1 MLLLKLYDQQEIS
14 FYASGVRLAALAT
27 TTCPTSN
34 VRIVQAVIRA
44 KDKVST
50 IAPKPRRLR
59 FIKTLPSLTIPRKP
73 HSCRFPKIL
82 ADFYENFRILQSSQ
96 LLHISSRRSI
106 MQCILQ

>member
-14 FYASGVRLAALAT
+14 YCASGARLAALATT

-96 LLHISSRRSI
+96 QIGRAHV
-106 MQCILQ
+106 